1 MEKILQMSLIIFAV
15 ISVALGDVAIKKAT
29 ESLDMYQTFTN
40 KWFYVGVLLYITQI
54 FLFAWMFVKKWDL
67 SVVGI
72 LQTVF
77 YAAVILLFGYF
88 MFGEKLN
95 NIQLVGVA
103 LAAVSVFLITYAR

>member
-15 ISVALGDVAIKKAT
+15 VAVALGDVAIKKAS

-54 FLFAWMFVKKWDL
+54 FLFAWMFLKKWDL
-67 SVVGI
+67 SIVGM

-77 YAAVILLFGYF
+77 YAAVTLLFGYF
-88 MFGEKLN
+88 MYGEKFNSL
-95 NIQLVGVA
+95 QLVGVA
-103 LAAVSVFLITYAR
+103 LAGVSVFLITYAR